1 MSGRRP
7 NDPGLLYAP
16 AAEPAVSESP
26 RKTLVTHRSA
36 RRNSAGEMIAPLG
49 RMYLWFP
56 TEQAMAKVVALL
68 RQHTLDFESAEGDSL
83 VVDVE
88 WTVVRE
94 IVGPMRRL
102 LTHSEA
108 EETRVLYKPAG
119 GSLSIGDFPTVKS
132 YAQFALVSQSTWLR
146 DLLDARRYASVL
158 QPIVHAANPGH
169 VYAREA
175 LLRGVERDGALV
187 YASYIFDVA
196 RGCGML
202 AELDLAARDS
212 AIETMA
218 RAGYTESLFLNLT
231 PSTIDDPLAALAHTL
246 AQIDR
251 LQLPHERVV
260 FEVVESEHA
269 PDIVHLRGLL
279 ATYRDA
285 GFRVA
290 LDDVGAGYSSLNRL
304 HQLRPDFIKLDMD
317 LMRGVDRDPYKAL
330 IARKTIEIAT
340 ELGIATIAEGIETEG
355 ELAWA
360 QTHGAAYLQGYATG
374 RPSEPI
380 FGQT

>member
-1 MSGRRP
+1 M
-7 NDPGLLYAP
+7 L
-16 AAEPAVSESP
+16 
-26 RKTLVTHRSA
+26 
-36 RRNSAGEMIAPLG
+36 APLG

-56 TEQAMAKVVALL
+56 TEQAMGKVVSLL

-88 WTVVRE
+88 WSVLRD

-102 LTHSEA
+102 MTHGEA
-108 EETRVLYKPAG
+108 EDTRVLYKPAG
-119 GSLSIGDFPTVKS
+119 GALSIGDFPTVKS

-146 DLLDARRYASVL
+146 ELIDARRYTSVL
-158 QPIVHAANPGH
+158 QPIVHAANPE
-169 VYAREA
+169 VIYAREA
-175 LLRGVERDGALV
+175 LLRGAEREGGMVHAQ
-187 YASYIFDVA
+187 YMFEVA

-212 AIETMA
+212 AIETMV
-218 RAGYTESLFLNLT
+218 RAGHTESLFLNLT
-231 PSTIDDPLAALAHTL
+231 PSAIDDPLAALAHTVE
-246 AQIDR
+246 QIDR
-251 LQLPHERVV
+251 LQIAHERVV

-269 PDIVHLRGLL
+269 PDVVHLRGLL

-317 LMRGVDRDPYKAL
+317 LVRGVDRDPYKAL

-340 ELGIATIAEGIETEG
+340 ELGVATIAEGVETEG
-355 ELAWA
+355 ELKWA
-360 QTHGAAYLQGYATG
+360 QAHGAAYVQGYATG
-374 RPSEPI
+374 RPSEPV

>member
-1 MSGRRP
+1 M
-7 NDPGLLYAP
+7 L
-16 AAEPAVSESP
+16 
-26 RKTLVTHRSA
+26 
-36 RRNSAGEMIAPLG
+36 APLG

-56 TEQAMAKVVALL
+56 SEQAMAKTVGLL
-68 RQHTLDFESAEGDSL
+68 RQHTLDFESTDGDSL

-88 WTVVRE
+88 WSVLRD

-102 LTHSEA
+102 LTHAEA

-119 GSLSIGDFPTVKS
+119 GSLSVRDFPTVKS
-132 YAQFALVSQSTWLR
+132 YTQFALVSQSTWLR
-146 DLLDARRYASVL
+146 ELLDARRYTSVL
-158 QPIVHAANPGH
+158 QPIVHARDTTQ
-169 VYAREA
+169 VLAREA
-175 LLRGVERDGALV
+175 LLRGAERDGGLV
-187 YASYIFDVA
+187 HAHYLFDVA

-218 RAGYTESLFLNLT
+218 LAGHPEALFLNLT
-231 PSTIDDPLAALAHTL
+231 PSAIDDPLAALAHTVE
-246 AQIDR
+246 QIDR
-251 LQLPHERVV
+251 LGMPHERVV

-279 ATYRDA
+279 ATYREA

-304 HQLRPDFIKLDMD
+304 HQLRPDFVKLDMD
-317 LMRGVDRDPYKAL
+317 LVRGVDRDPYKAL

-340 ELGIATIAEGIETEG
+340 ELGIATIAEGVETEG
-355 ELAWA
+355 EMNWA
-360 QTHGAAYLQGYATG
+360 QKHGAAYVQGYFTG
-374 RPSEPI
+374 RPSEPV
-380 FGQT
+380 FTRNT